1 MSETITD
8 LQNKIKREQTLLL
21 QYEEMERLEENPRR
35 RMRLQENIEEAKQN
49 ILNTEVRIA
58 QIRAESQPTVAIQQR
73 ESVFIA
79 NVPYGLETRLFG
91 RDLELGLLDDWFHH
105 DTAHPLLAVI
115 GLGGQGKSAL
125 TWQWQKQLQTAK
137 LAPPLVVWWSF
148 YEQDGTMRA
157 LLAELLEYFGEDPSR
172 FASLRQAVDRL
183 RHHLAHTPALIVL
196 DGAERLLRAYSSLG
210 AAYQGDNE
218 TLDVHNASLERR
230 QLRGCVDPA
239 AGLLLRWLA
248 EPGQTQAQT
257 LLTSRLFPE
266 ELAGSSGLGLQGV
279 RRHDLTGLNNEAAY
293 ALFSELGITTT
304 RAEVQAVCEPL
315 GYHPLS
321 LRLLARAVRYSP
333 TAPNDLRAA
342 ANYDPNLELLGKREH
357 VLRRAYDN
365 LPARAQHTL
374 SRLAAFRS
382 SVAWRVL
389 ADVFGGGE
397 AVGQGDL
404 PADLRLL
411 EERGLLQRTVRQLA
425 DGQTDTSYDL
435 HPIVRRY
442 AYDQLADRGATH
454 TQLVVYFEAVPEP
467 QRITSLDDLAPAIEL
482 YHHLTRA
489 RRYDEAVRFFRDRIN
504 QATYYQLGAYQT
516 RIELLLA
523 LFPDGVG
530 ALPRL
535 SDEAWQ
541 AWTLNSLAN
550 SYSLTGR
557 PSTAVPLFEQ
567 IAVLDEKLGDKKNQ
581 AITLG
586 NVANRHHELGNLTAA
601 ADNLRRR
608 ISLCREI
615 EDRFREAVGHKEYGR
630 LLATTGSWAEA
641 SQEFDIALDQ
651 DTEGN
656 AIQGQ
661 CITWAYRA
669 QAALLQGEA
678 TTALRTAQEALRL
691 ADETART
698 RHPVERDYVRVHWLL
713 GWAQLGLGALP
724 AAQSHLDEALRRCR
738 AINMV
743 DHEPAILLAQAQLAV
758 ARGSSGTHLEG
769 ASHLKEAARL
779 AQEALLIAER
789 AGYVLNL
796 ADIHNFLAQQALA
809 AGQLEAAQRHA
820 QLAHDFAWC
829 DGPPFAYQSALD
841 EAQRL
846 LAVIGG
852 Q

>member
-8 LQNKIKREQTLLL
+8 HQNQIKREQTLLL
-21 QYEEMERLEENPRR
+21 QYEEMERLENDPRR
-35 RMRLQENIEEAKQN
+35 RLRLQENIEEAKQH
-49 ILNTEVRIA
+49 ILTHEVRIA
-58 QIRAESQPTVAIQQR
+58 QIRAESQPAVAIQQR

-105 DTAHPLLAVI
+105 DTDHPLLAVI

-125 TWQWQKQLQTAK
+125 TWQWQKQLQTDK

-157 LLAELLEYFGEDPSR
+157 LLAELLTYFGEDPSR

-183 RHHLAHTPALIVL
+183 RHHLQHTPALIVL

-210 AAYQGDNE
+210 AAYQGDAE
-218 TLDVHNASLERR
+218 TADVHAASLERR

-266 ELAGSSGLGLQGV
+266 ELSGGSGLGLQGV

-293 ALFSELGITTT
+293 ALFTELGITTT

-342 ANYDPNLELLGKREH
+342 ANYDPTADLLGKREH

-389 ADVFGGGE
+389 ADVFGGGN
-397 AVGQGDL
+397 AVQ
-404 PADLRLL
+404 ADLRLL
-411 EERGLLQRTVRQLA
+411 EERGLLQRTVRQLE
-425 DGQTDTSYDL
+425 DGQTDTRYDL

-442 AYDQLADRGATH
+442 AYDRLADRGATH
-454 TQLVVYFEAVPEP
+454 TQLVVYFEAVPQP

-482 YHHLTRA
+482 HHHLTRA
-489 RRYDEAVRFFRDRIN
+489 GRYDEARTLFRDRIDTP
-504 QATYYQLGAYQT
+504 TYYQLGAYQVQ
-516 RIELLLA
+516 IELLRA
-523 LFPDGVG
+523 LFPDGEHK
-530 ALPRL
+530 LPRL
-535 SDEAWQ
+535 SSEAQQ
-541 AWTLNSLAN
+541 ASTLNDLA
-550 SYSLTGR
+550 SVYSMAGR
-557 PSTAVPLFEQ
+557 PSAAVPVVQL
-567 IAVLDEKLGDKKNQ
+567 ATDLAEKQGNKKNQ
-581 AITLG
+581 AIGLG
-586 NVANRHHELGNLTAA
+586 NLASRHHELGNLTAV
-601 ADNLRRR
+601 ADNLRRS

-615 EDRFREAVGHKEYGR
+615 EDRFREAVGHQNYGR
-630 LLATTGSWAEA
+630 LLATTGSWTEA
-641 SQEFDIALDQ
+641 AQEFDIALEQNKADSI
-651 DTEGN
+651 
-656 AIQGQ
+656 IQGQ
-661 CITWAYRA
+661 GITWAYRA

-678 TTALRTAQEALRL
+678 ATALRAAQEALRL
-691 ADETART
+691 ADEWART
-698 RHPVERDYVRVHWLL
+698 QYPLERDYVRVHWLL
-713 GWAQLGLGALP
+713 GWAQLALGALP

-743 DHEPAILLAQAQLAV
+743 DHEPAILLAQARLAV
-758 ARGSSGTHLEG
+758 ARSPSGTHLGG
-769 ASHLKEAARL
+769 ASHLKEATRL
-779 AQEALLIAER
+779 AQEALLIAQR
-789 AGYVLNL
+789 AGYVLDL

-820 QLAHDFAWC
+820 QQAHDFAWC
-829 DGPPFAYQSALD
+829 DGPPYAYQTALD
-841 EAQRL
+841 EAVRL